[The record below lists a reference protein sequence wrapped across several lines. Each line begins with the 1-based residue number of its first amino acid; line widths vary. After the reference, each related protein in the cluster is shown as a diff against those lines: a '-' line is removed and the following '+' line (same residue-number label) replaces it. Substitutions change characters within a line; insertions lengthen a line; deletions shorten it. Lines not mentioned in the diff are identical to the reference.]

1 VDRLKYVKNKR
12 LYEEY
17 RRRAWF
23 EDHIDIEAVLATDL
37 NEGDSREFSGNL
49 LMDIKKALKLKTK
62 QDEQTERE
70 IKRVN
75 KELNQLQSYRKVG
88 KLSDNA
94 TKAIYYY
101 QQSEKTM
108 YGYDQGEPLQ
118 NILAA
123 LPKKDR
129 QYLNYFLEAPEEER
143 QKILD
148 IVPSYVKRVLQ
159 MSWGM
164 EHDPKESLKDYFTTH
179 YLPEEEWIGWDEE
192 VDLDSVRVKLIKK
205 ADLDFSE
212 FDVWNDAI
220 EKANAYGEIPIPKI
234 NRRENPA
241 IVKQRLRQL
250 LGRQGLREID
260 IQTSYATR
268 QSQVQIAL
276 KEDAQ
281 RRVRGQ
287 LEKQLK
293 EE

>member
-1 VDRLKYVKNKR
+1 
-12 LYEEY
+12 
-17 RRRAWF
+17 
-23 EDHIDIEAVLATDL
+23 
-37 NEGDSREFSGNL
+37 
-49 LMDIKKALKLKTK
+49 
-62 QDEQTERE
+62 
-70 IKRVN
+70 
-75 KELNQLQSYRKVG
+75 
-88 KLSDNA
+88 
-94 TKAIYYY
+94 
-101 QQSEKTM
+101 
-108 YGYDQGEPLQ
+108 
-118 NILAA
+118 
-123 LPKKDR
+123 
-129 QYLNYFLEAPEEER
+129 
-143 QKILD
+143 
-148 IVPSYVKRVLQ
+148 

-212 FDVWNDAI
+212 FDVWDDAI

-241 IVKQRLRQL
+241 VVKQRLRQL
-250 LGRQGLREID
+250 LGRQGMREKD
-260 IQTSYATR
+260 IQTPYATR